1 MGIMGKL
8 SLTMIGQK
16 APPSSCEKEARSPSR
31 ARRSRIWVVATSRQR
46 SPTTRQITPYLD
58 DRMGKASMVV
68 TTRVNERNVIPDVS
82 ERVNVVE
89 QSMGKHH

>member
-1 MGIMGKL
+1 
-8 SLTMIGQK
+8 
-16 APPSSCEKEARSPSR
+16 
-31 ARRSRIWVVATSRQR
+31 
-46 SPTTRQITPYLD
+46 
-58 DRMGKASMVV
+58 MVV